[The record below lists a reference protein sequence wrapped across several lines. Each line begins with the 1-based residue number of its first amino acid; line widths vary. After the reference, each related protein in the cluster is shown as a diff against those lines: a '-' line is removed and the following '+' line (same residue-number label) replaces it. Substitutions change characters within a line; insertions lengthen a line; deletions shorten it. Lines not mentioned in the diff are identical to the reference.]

1 MTWYHIRY
9 INHLFRRTK
18 TSKEKNGDSPCY
30 KGLSPFYDQNFDH
43 FYYAE
48 IYNFSN

>member
-1 MTWYHIRY
+1 MYFAAK
-9 INHLFRRTK
+9 FRRTK
-18 TSKEKNGDSPCY
+18 TSKKQNGDSPCY
-30 KGLSPFYDQNFDH
+30 KGLSPFFDQNFDH